1 MKFNELIKNRLKDL
15 NLSDYHWL
23 LQYIFSVFLCF
34 TGLIL
39 LGAGF
44 IVNPLGIIDQSVLVA
59 VGEIFTFSGSI
70 LGITTIHKQKNET
83 LQNN

>member
-1 MKFNELIKNRLKDL
+1 MKEIL
-15 NLSDYHWL
+15 NNHWL
-23 LQYIFSVFLCF
+23 LQYIFSVFLCI
-34 TGLIL
+34 TGLLL

-70 LGITTIHKQKNET
+70 LGITTIHKAKSNENI
-83 LQNN
+83 QNNKR

>member
-1 MKFNELIKNRLKDL
+1 MKEIL
-15 NLSDYHWL
+15 NNHWL

-34 TGLIL
+34 AGLLL

-59 VGEIFTFSGSI
+59 IGEIFTFSGSI
-70 LGITTIHKQKNET
+70 LGITTIHKSKLNENI
-83 LQNN
+83 QNNKR

>member
-1 MKFNELIKNRLKDL
+1 MKEILKN
-15 NLSDYHWL
+15 HWL

-34 TGLIL
+34 TGLLL

-70 LGITTIHKQKNET
+70 LGITTIHKAKLNE
-83 LQNN
+83 NI

>member
-1 MKFNELIKNRLKDL
+1 MNFKKLTSN
-15 NLSDYHWL
+15 HWL
-23 LQYIFSVFLCF
+23 LQFIFSVFLCI
-34 TGLIL
+34 TGLLL

-70 LGITTIHKQKNET
+70 LGITTIHKAKSNE
-83 LQNN
+83 NI

>member
-1 MKFNELIKNRLKDL
+1 MKEIL
-15 NLSDYHWL
+15 NNHWL
-23 LQYIFSVFLCF
+23 LQYIFSVFLCI
-34 TGLIL
+34 TGLLL

-70 LGITTIHKQKNET
+70 LGITTIHKAKSNE
-83 LQNN
+83 NI